1 MKKVLMGT
9 TAIGAAALMAGPA
22 AAQDGK
28 ISLGVGGYYENFFT
42 FVEQDFDGGDNDYN
56 QFNVRQEGEIHFTGE
71 TTLDN
76 GLTVGFQAQLE
87 AITQGDQIDE
97 TFLYFEGS
105 WGRLVMGSENSAP
118 YLMQYTAPSAGLG
131 LNDPNIAPFND
142 ISAAGTS
149 TLLNQVSDAN
159 KITYFTPRFAGFQLG
174 ASYTPNIDE
183 TGGDRQSSDLNTSE
197 DEDDYNNFFGIGANF
212 VESFNGVDVAI
223 AGGFEYGME
232 EEDDVSGPVNNF
244 VIDPD
249 TGAIVNDPTTSADI
263 DDYVAFSGGVNVG
276 FAGFTVGG
284 SVLHSNGGLEN
295 DGDVLVWDVGVTYG
309 QGPWEIGATYL
320 NGETETTG
328 GDDQLHRVE
337 LGANYRLSP
346 GVRVIGALQ
355 YTDEEDAS
363 ADREEDAWGVII
375 GTRLDF

>member
-9 TAIGAAALMAGPA
+9 TAIGAVALMAGPA

-42 FVEQDFDGGDNDYN
+42 FVEQDFDSTNSDGVGGATLDNDYN

-76 GLTVGFQAQLE
+76 GLTVGFQVQLE
-87 AITQGDQIDE
+87 AVTQDDQIDE

-118 YLMQYTAPSAGLG
+118 YLMQYIAPSAGLG
-131 LNDPNIAPFND
+131 LNDPNIAPYQD
-142 ISAAGTS
+142 VSDAGTS
-149 TLLNQVSDAN
+149 TLLNTVSDAN

-183 TGGDRQSSDLNTSE
+183 RGGDRQSSGLNT
-197 DEDDYNNFFGIGANF
+197 DEDLDEYNNFFGAGANF
-212 VESFNGVDVAI
+212 VESFNGIDVAI
-223 AGGFEYGME
+223 AGGIEYGQE
-232 EEDDVSGPVNNF
+232 EE
-244 VIDPD
+244 
-249 TGAIVNDPTTSADI
+249 NDPTTPEI
-263 DDYVAFSGGVNVG
+263 DDFLGFSGGVNVG

-284 SVLHSNGGLEN
+284 SVLHSNGGLDD

-309 QGPWEIGATYL
+309 QGPWEVGATYL
-320 NGETETTG
+320 NGETETAG

-355 YTDEEDAS
+355 YTDDEDAS
-363 ADREEDAWGVII
+363 TDRAEDAFGVII

>member
-9 TAIGAAALMAGPA
+9 TAIGAVALMAGPA

-42 FVEQDFDGGDNDYN
+42 FVEQDFDGPGDNDYN

-131 LNDPNIAPFND
+131 LNDPNIAPFQQNSD
-142 ISAAGTS
+142 AGTS
-149 TLLNQVSDAN
+149 TLLNQVSDSN

-174 ASYTPNIDE
+174 ASYTPNIDA
-183 TGGDRQSSDLNTSE
+183 TGGDRQSSGLNT
-197 DEDDYNNFFGIGANF
+197 DEDPGDYNNFFGGGANF
-212 VESFNGVDVAI
+212 VESFNGFDVAV
-223 AGGFEYGME
+223 AGGIEYGME
-232 EEDDVSGPVNNF
+232 EEDALVGNPE
-244 VIDPD
+244 
-249 TGAIVNDPTTSADI
+249 T
-263 DDYVAFSGGVNVG
+263 DDFLAFSGGVNVG

-284 SVLHSNGGLEN
+284 SVLHSNGGLDD
-295 DGDVLVWDVGVTYG
+295 DGDTLVWDVGATYG
-309 QGPWEIGATYL
+309 QGPWEVGVTYL
-320 NGETETTG
+320 NGETETVG

-355 YTDEEDAS
+355 YSDDEDSSE
-363 ADREEDAWGVII
+363 DREEDAWGVII

>member
-56 QFNVRQEGEIHFTGE
+56 QFNVRHEGEIHFSGE

-87 AITQGDQIDE
+87 AITQDPDGTGGDQIDE
-97 TFLYFEGS
+97 TYLYFEGS
-105 WGRLVMGSENSAP
+105 WGRLIMGSENSAP
-118 YLMQYTAPSAGLG
+118 YLMQYTAPAAGLG

-142 ISAAGTS
+142 ISAAGTA
-149 TLLNQVSDAN
+149 TLLNTVSDAN

-174 ASYTPNIDE
+174 ASYTPNIDAV
-183 TGGDRQSSDLNTSE
+183 GGDRQSSDLNTSE
-197 DEDDYNNFFGIGANF
+197 DEDDYNNFLGVGANF
-212 VESFNGVDVAI
+212 VESFNGVDVAV
-223 AGGFEYGME
+223 AGGFEFGQTE
-232 EEDDVSGPVNNF
+232 KNAVQA
-244 VIDPD
+244 
-249 TGAIVNDPTTSADI
+249 TDI
-263 DDYVAFSGGVNVG
+263 DEFVGFSGGVNVG

-284 SVLHSNGGLEN
+284 SVLHTNGGLEN
-295 DGDVLVWDVGVTYG
+295 DGDELVWDIGATYG
-309 QGPWEIGATYL
+309 QGPWEVGITYL
-320 NGETETTG
+320 RGETET
-328 GDDQLHRVE
+328 
-337 LGANYRLSP
+337 GANDEDEIDRFEIGGRYRLSP
-346 GVRVIGALQ
+346 GVRVVGAIQ
-355 YTDEEDAS
+355 YTDEEDDS
-363 ADREEDAWGVII
+363 TNRDEDAWGIII

>member
-9 TAIGAAALMAGPA
+9 TAIGAVALMAGPA

-42 FVEQDFDGGDNDYN
+42 FVEQDFDDSPAGVGDNDYN

-87 AITQGDQIDE
+87 AVTQGDQIDE
-97 TFLYFEGS
+97 TYLYFEGS

-131 LNDPNIAPFND
+131 LNSPNIAPFNQLSD
-142 ISAAGTS
+142 TGAPLVPPAPNTS
-149 TLLNQVSDAN
+149 TLLNLTSDAN

-174 ASYTPNIDE
+174 ASYTPNIDAR
-183 TGGDRQSSDLNTSE
+183 GGDRQSSGLNTEE
-197 DEDDYNNFFGIGANF
+197 DNDDYNNFFGFGANF

-223 AGGFEYGME
+223 AGGVEYGQE
-232 EEDDVSGPVNNF
+232 EENN
-244 VIDPD
+244 PA
-249 TGAIVNDPTTSADI
+249 TPEI
-263 DDYVAFSGGVNVG
+263 DDYIAYSGGVNVG

-284 SVLHSNGGLEN
+284 SILHSNGGVESN
-295 DGDVLVWDVGVTYG
+295 GDVLVWDVGVTYG
-309 QGPWEIGATYL
+309 QGPWEVGVTYL
-320 NGETETTG
+320 NGEAEVGTPAATNGE
-328 GDDQLHRVE
+328 DDLHRVE
-337 LGANYRLSP
+337 IGANYRLSP

-355 YTDEEDAS
+355 YTDEE
-363 ADREEDAWGVII
+363 ADSVDRDEDAWGVII

>member
-9 TAIGAAALMAGPA
+9 TAIGAVALMAGPA

-42 FVEQDFDGGDNDYN
+42 FVEQDFDDTNSEVPDNDYN

-76 GLTVGFQAQLE
+76 GLTVGFQVQLE
-87 AITQGDQIDE
+87 AVTQDDQIDE

-118 YLMQYTAPSAGLG
+118 YLMQYTAPAAGLG

-142 ISAAGTS
+142 ISDAGTS
-149 TLLNQVSDAN
+149 TLLNTVSDAN

-174 ASYTPNIDE
+174 ASYTPNIDAV
-183 TGGDRQSSDLNTSE
+183 GGDRQSSDLNTSE
-197 DEDDYNNFFGIGANF
+197 DEDDYNNFLGVGANF

-223 AGGFEYGME
+223 AGGLEYGQAE
-232 EEDDVSGPVNNF
+232 NNELLA
-244 VIDPD
+244 P
-249 TGAIVNDPTTSADI
+249 ADI
-263 DDYVAFSGGVNVG
+263 DDFLGFSGGVNVG

-284 SVLHSNGGLEN
+284 SVLHSNGGLDD
-295 DGDVLVWDVGVTYG
+295 DGDVLVWDIGATYG
-309 QGPWEIGATYL
+309 QGPWEIGITYL
-320 NGETETTG
+320 RGETET
-328 GDDQLHRVE
+328 
-337 LGANYRLSP
+337 GANDEDELDRFEIGGRYRLSP
-346 GVRVIGALQ
+346 GVRVVGAIQ
-355 YTDEEDAS
+355 YTDEEDDS
-363 ADREEDAWGVII
+363 ANRDEDAWGVII

>member
-42 FVEQDFDGGDNDYN
+42 FVEQDFDGDGDYN

-97 TFLYFEGS
+97 TYLYFEGS

-131 LNDPNIAPFND
+131 LNDPNIAPFEAND
-142 ISAAGTS
+142 SIAGTT
-149 TLLNQVSDAN
+149 TLLNTVSDAN

-183 TGGDRQSSDLNTSE
+183 TGGDRQSSGLNESE
-197 DEDDYNNFFGIGANF
+197 NEDDYNNFLGVGANF

-223 AGGFEYGME
+223 AGGLEYGQAE
-232 EEDDVSGPVNNF
+232 NNEDLLPAN
-244 VIDPD
+244 
-249 TGAIVNDPTTSADI
+249 I
-263 DDYVAFSGGVNVG
+263 DDFLGFSGGVNVG

-284 SVLHSNGGLEN
+284 SVLHSNGGLDDN
-295 DGDVLVWDVGVTYG
+295 GDELVWDVGATYG
-309 QGPWEIGATYL
+309 QGPWEVGITYL
-320 NGETETTG
+320 RGETETGADG
-328 GDDQLHRVE
+328 GEDEIDRFE

-346 GVRVIGALQ
+346 GVRVIGAVQ
-355 YTDEEDAS
+355 YTDVEDDS
-363 ADREEDAWGVII
+363 ADRDEDAWGVII

>member
-56 QFNVRQEGEIHFTGE
+56 QFNVRHEGEIHFTGE

-105 WGRLVMGSENSAP
+105 WGRLIMGAENSAP

-131 LNDPNIAPFND
+131 LNSPNIAPFND
-142 ISAAGTS
+142 ISDAATA

-174 ASYTPNIDE
+174 ASYTPNIDN
-183 TGGDRQSSDLNTSE
+183 TSGDRQSSGLSTSE
-197 DEDDYNNFFGIGANF
+197 DEDQYDNFLGIGANF

-223 AGGFEYGME
+223 AGGFEFGQTE
-232 EEDDVSGPVNNF
+232 KNA
-244 VIDPD
+244 DPA
-249 TGAIVNDPTTSADI
+249 TDI
-263 DDYVAFSGGVNVG
+263 DEFRAYSAGVNVG
-276 FAGFTVGG
+276 YAGFTVGS

-295 DGDVLVWDVGVTYG
+295 DGDSLVWDVGVTYG
-309 QGPWEIGATYL
+309 QGPWEIGVTYQQ
-320 NGETETTG
+320 GETETGADG
-328 GDDQLHRVE
+328 GEDEIQQVE
-337 LGANYRLSP
+337 IGANYRLSP

-355 YTDEEDAS
+355 YTDEEDDS